1 MHLKTQLVL
10 EVCPPHPWAAGAKY
24 HFIIQS
30 QLAQSY
36 PWTLFRLLYVHLL
49 KGKSLPSSNPLSFL
63 FCSDGPGKAMVPSY
77 NAWPSFSCSATDH
90 QLAFPTSLRCSS
102 KLPNWQ
108 WKPAALPWIP
118 LKGATETHLAIL
130 TNSVCRVE
138 VVQTLGAHRLTVLLI
153 LGRKTPCNKGVGL
166 WGQSCQGSTLNR
178 WERWSCMDTAYWR
191 EQNSSIRT
199 LHQPVRSFTWDII
212 SFTWLPLPM

>member
-1 MHLKTQLVL
+1 MSSRTQVSFYHTVSSCTVTSLEPYSGSFMYICWKARLFPALTHLAFFSALMVL
-10 EVCPPHPWAAGAKY
+10 EKQWFK
-24 HFIIQS
+24 
-30 QLAQSY
+30 SY
-36 PWTLFRLLYVHLL
+36 N
-49 KGKSLPSSNPLSFL
+49 SLPSF
-63 FCSDGPGKAMVPSY
+63 SDST
-77 NAWPSFSCSATDH
+77 SDH
-90 QLAFPTSLRCSS
+90 QLAFPMSLRCSS

-118 LKGATETHLAIL
+118 LKGATETDLAIL

-199 LHQPVRSFTWDII
+199 QHQPIGSFTWDII
-212 SFTWLPLPM
+212 SFTWLPLSM

>member
-1 MHLKTQLVL
+1 MSSRSQISFYHIVTTCTVTSLEPYSDSFMYICWKT
-10 EVCPPHPWAAGAKY
+10 
-24 HFIIQS
+24 
-30 QLAQSY
+30 
-36 PWTLFRLLYVHLL
+36 
-49 KGKSLPSSNPLSFL
+49 LPSSNSLIFL
-63 FCSDGPGKAMVPSY
+63 FCSDGPGKLFNLTMLCLHFQTPHVIII
-77 NAWPSFSCSATDH
+77 
-90 QLAFPTSLRCSS
+90 LLFPCLSGAVA
-102 KLPNWQ
+102 NWQ

-118 LKGATETHLAIL
+118 LKGARETHLAIL

-138 VVQTLGAHRLTVLLI
+138 VVQTLGAHRLTVLLV

-199 LHQPVRSFTWDII
+199 QQQPKRRFTWDII
-212 SFTWLPLPM
+212 SFTWLLP